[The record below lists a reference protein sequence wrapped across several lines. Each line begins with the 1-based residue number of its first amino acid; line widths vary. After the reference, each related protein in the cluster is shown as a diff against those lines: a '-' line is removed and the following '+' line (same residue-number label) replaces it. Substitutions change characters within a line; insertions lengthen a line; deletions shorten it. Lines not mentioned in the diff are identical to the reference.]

1 MGTKILTSSSQ
12 GFEIECKEIHDSWGR
27 VNQLVRSLATRSKL
41 ERQQIRETYKAMY
54 GEDITS
60 FLERMC
66 ISAGHRKEAK
76 IGSKVFAALSL
87 WMIHPHERDAIVAME
102 ALEQGDTNYR
112 ALVEIFVG
120 RKSSHIM
127 LMKQAYLARFRRQ
140 LGQDIIN
147 LEPPNPYQKILVA
160 LSASHKAH
168 QADVSQHIAKC
179 DAKRLHEAGEG
190 SSGANEEAVVLEIL
204 SKRSIP
210 QMKLTF
216 SSYKHIYGDEYTA
229 KLKKENSCEFEDSLK
244 TVITCMC
251 NPPKYYAK
259 ALYASIRGTTT
270 DRGALAR
277 VMMSRAEIDMDEI
290 QDFFKKKFGMELR
303 DAISEA
309 IPSGDY
315 RDFLVALATKRIAS

>member
-1 MGTKILTSSSQ
+1 MGSSWCALETQNLHSSAMGTKILTSSSQ

-127 LMKQAYLARFRRQ
+127 LTKQAYLARFRRQ
-140 LGQDIIN
+140 LDQDIIN
-147 LEPPNPYQKILVA
+147 LEPPNPYQKVISQFSSVFKSTDLAFYVLLLVQMIVYIRTDG
-160 LSASHKAH
+160 SGF
-168 QADVSQHIAKC
+168 ADS
-179 DAKRLHEAGEG
+179 
-190 SSGANEEAVVLEIL
+190 
-204 SKRSIP
+204 RSII
-210 QMKLTF
+210 
-216 SSYKHIYGDEYTA
+216 S
-229 KLKKENSCEFEDSLK
+229 
-244 TVITCMC
+244 ITQG
-251 NPPKYYAK
+251 
-259 ALYASIRGTTT
+259 S
-270 DRGALAR
+270 
-277 VMMSRAEIDMDEI
+277 
-290 QDFFKKKFGMELR
+290 
-303 DAISEA
+303 
-309 IPSGDY
+309 PSGCQPTY
-315 RDFLVALATKRIAS
+315 C